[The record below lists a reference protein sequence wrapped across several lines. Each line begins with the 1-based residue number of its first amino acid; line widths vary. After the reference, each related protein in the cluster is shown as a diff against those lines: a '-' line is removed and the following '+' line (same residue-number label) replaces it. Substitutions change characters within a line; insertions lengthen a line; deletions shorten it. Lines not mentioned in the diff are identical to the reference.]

1 MQKMCI
7 TPAELRKALKAIEQC
22 EANGFNAS
30 LAVLRLDRVEGP
42 RLSDVKVTFVDTWDR
57 ADNTSAHDW
66 GRQGAAKRYR
76 VVNGSLEPLVNF
88 VHKPDPTKP

>member
-30 LAVLRLDRVEGP
+30 LAVFSLDRVEGP
-42 RLSDVKVTFVDTWDR
+42 MLKDVKITFLDTWDM

-66 GRQGAAKRYR
+66 GRQGTAKHFRF
-76 VVNGSLEPLVNF
+76 VNGELRSLHQN
-88 VHKPDPTKP
+88 VHKPDPTK